1 MSRSE
6 LCSLVEG
13 TPALELPQ
21 LIGDLE
27 AARAAAWARLTA
39 PAAAKPSEA
48 LGQEARNLDV
58 AEAAKRLGM
67 SRDWL
72 SRGGRTLWGRGQPR
86 RRSHL
91 QAQGV
96 LALLDPIQRP
106 RPPVPRARRQDPG
119 CRQEEAPAA
128 AP

>member
-6 LCSLVEG
+6 LCSLLEG
-13 TPALELPQ
+13 TPAPELPQ

-39 PAAAKPSEA
+39 PAAAKPPEA

-72 SRGGRTLWGRGQPR
+72 YRHASELPFAVRIGRRVVFD
-86 RRSHL
+86 S
-91 QAQGV
+91 V
-96 LALLDPIQRP
+96 ALERWNQRHAE
-106 RPPVPRARRQDPG
+106 R
-119 CRQEEAPAA
+119 
-128 AP
+128 

>member
-6 LCSLVEG
+6 LRSLVEG
-13 TPALELPQ
+13 TPAPELPQ

-39 PAAAKPSEA
+39 PAADKPSEA
-48 LGQEARNLDV
+48 LSQAARNLDV

-72 SRGGRTLWGRGQPR
+72 YRHASELPFAVRIGRRVVFDSVALERWNR
-86 RRSHL
+86 RHTER
-91 QAQGV
+91 
-96 LALLDPIQRP
+96 
-106 RPPVPRARRQDPG
+106 
-119 CRQEEAPAA
+119 
-128 AP
+128 

>member
-13 TPALELPQ
+13 TPAPELPQ

-48 LGQEARNLDV
+48 PGQEARNLDV

-72 SRGGRTLWGRGQPR
+72 YRHASKLPFAVRIGRRVVFDSVALERWNR
-86 RRSHL
+86 RHAER
-91 QAQGV
+91 
-96 LALLDPIQRP
+96 
-106 RPPVPRARRQDPG
+106 
-119 CRQEEAPAA
+119 
-128 AP
+128 